1 MTDRRTFLKNL
12 SLLTVGGWAG
22 SKALAATPAASKETI
37 DAITAATESA
47 GAKKIGLQTYSLGQE
62 LLQDLPNGLKRLAK
76 MGYTDLEI
84 FGYQEKTGQFGDY
97 NPKNTTFISPKDYK
111 RMAEDA
117 GLRIS
122 SSHLS
127 PSLHEYTKANMP
139 KFEEFWKKATDIHA
153 ELGVSYMVQPSLPRI
168 ENEDDAK
175 RVCEI
180 FNRAGEIA
188 SKAGIRWGYHNH
200 SNEFKRVLKAGEKP
214 EQNPNPWAP
223 PKGTYIEELFLKN
236 TDADKVMFELD
247 VYWAVMGQQ
256 DPVEWM
262 ENYPDRFKLLHIKD
276 RWIIGD
282 SGMMNFPNIFKKA
295 YEIGILG
302 YFVELEGDRKGR
314 TQFEGVEK
322 SAAYLREASF
332 VK

>member
-1 MTDRRTFLKNL
+1 MTDRRTFLRNI
-12 SLLTVGGWAG
+12 SLLTLGGIA
-22 SKALAATPAASKETI
+22 SQKVMASNPTRSIPAT
-37 DAITAATESA
+37 DAISSATA
-47 GAKKIGLQTYSLGQE
+47 GKKMGLQTYSLGQE
-62 LLQDLPNGLKRLAK
+62 LLQDMPNGLNRLAK
-76 MGYTDLEI
+76 AGYTDLEI
-84 FGYQEKTGQFGDY
+84 FGYREDTGKFGDY
-97 NPKNTTFISPKDYK
+97 NPKNTTFIASKDYK
-111 RMAEDA
+111 KMVDDA

-122 SSHLS
+122 SSHLT
-127 PSLHEYTKANMP
+127 PSLREYTKENMP
-139 KFEEFWKKATDIHA
+139 KFDEFWKKATDIHA
-153 ELGVSYMVQPSLPRI
+153 ELGVSCMVQPSLPRI

-175 RVCEI
+175 VVSEI
-180 FNRAGEIA
+180 FNRAGEITM
-188 SKAGIRWGYHNH
+188 KAGILWGYHNH

-236 TDADKVMFELD
+236 TDPDKVMFELD

-262 ENYPDRFKLLHIKD
+262 ENYPNRFKLLHIKD

-302 YFVELEGDRKGR
+302 YYVELEGDKKGR

-322 SAAYLREASF
+322 SAAYLQAAPF

>member
-1 MTDRRTFLKNL
+1 MTDRRTFLRNI
-12 SLLTVGGWAG
+12 SLLTLGGIASQKVMASNPTRSIPATDAVSSATAG
-22 SKALAATPAASKETI
+22 
-37 DAITAATESA
+37 
-47 GAKKIGLQTYSLGQE
+47 KKMGLQTYSLGQE
-62 LLQDLPNGLKRLAK
+62 LLQDMPNGLNRLAK
-76 MGYTDLEI
+76 AGYTDLEI
-84 FGYQEKTGQFGDY
+84 FGYREDTGKFGDY
-97 NPKNTTFISPKDYK
+97 NPKNTTFIASKDYK
-111 RMAEDA
+111 KMVDDA

-122 SSHLS
+122 SSHLT
-127 PSLHEYTKANMP
+127 PSLREYTKENMP
-139 KFEEFWKKATDIHA
+139 KFDEFWKK
-153 ELGVSYMVQPSLPRI
+153 
-168 ENEDDAK
+168 
-175 RVCEI
+175 EI
-180 FNRAGEIA
+180 FNRAGEITK
-188 SKAGIRWGYHNH
+188 KAGILWGYHNH

-236 TDADKVMFELD
+236 TDPDKVMFELD

-262 ENYPDRFKLLHIKD
+262 ENYPNRFKLLHIKD

-302 YFVELEGDRKGR
+302 YYVELEGDKKGR

-322 SAAYLREASF
+322 SAAYLQAAPF

>member
-1 MTDRRTFLKNL
+1 MTDRRTFLRNI
-12 SLLTVGGWAG
+12 SLLTLGGIASQKVMASNPTRSIPATDAVSSATAG
-22 SKALAATPAASKETI
+22 
-37 DAITAATESA
+37 
-47 GAKKIGLQTYSLGQE
+47 KKMGLQTYSLGQE
-62 LLQDLPNGLKRLAK
+62 LLQDMPNGLNRLAK
-76 MGYTDLEI
+76 AGYTDLEI
-84 FGYQEKTGQFGDY
+84 FGYREDTGKFGDY
-97 NPKNTTFISPKDYK
+97 NPKNTTFIASKDYK
-111 RMAEDA
+111 KMVDDA

-122 SSHLS
+122 SSHLT
-127 PSLHEYTKANMP
+127 PSLREYTKENMP
-139 KFEEFWKKATDIHA
+139 KFDEFWKKATDIHA
-153 ELGVSYMVQPSLPRI
+153 ELGVSCMVQLSLPRI

-175 RVCEI
+175 VVSEI
-180 FNRAGEIA
+180 FNRAGEITK
-188 SKAGIRWGYHNH
+188 KAGILWGYHNH

-214 EQNPNPWAP
+214 EEKPNPWAP

-236 TDADKVMFELD
+236 TD
-247 VYWAVMGQQ
+247 
-256 DPVEWM
+256 P

-302 YFVELEGDRKGR
+302 YYVELEGDKKGR

-322 SAAYLREASF
+322 SAAYLQAAPF

>member
-1 MTDRRTFLKNL
+1 MTDRRTFLRNI
-12 SLLTVGGWAG
+12 SLLTLGGIAG
-22 SKALAATPAASKETI
+22 SKAMASNFPRTLSATDAVAAT
-37 DAITAATESA
+37 TA
-47 GAKKIGLQTYSLGQE
+47 GKKMGLQTYSLGQE
-62 LLQDLPNGLKRLAK
+62 LLQDMPNGLNRLAK
-76 MGYTDLEI
+76 AGYTDLEI
-84 FGYQEKTGQFGDY
+84 FGYQEKSGKFGDY
-97 NPKNTTFISPKDYK
+97 NPKNTTFIAPKEYK
-111 RMAEDA
+111 KMVDDA

-127 PSLHEYTKANMP
+127 PSLREYTKENMP

-153 ELGVSYMVQPSLPRI
+153 ELGVSCMVQPSLPRI

-175 RVCEI
+175 RVAEI
-180 FNRAGEIA
+180 FNRAGEITK
-188 SKAGIRWGYHNH
+188 KAGILWGYHNH
-200 SNEFKRVLKAGEKP
+200 SNEFKRVMKAGEKP
-214 EQNPNPWAP
+214 D
-223 PKGTYIEELFLKN
+223 PKRNRWEPQGTYIEELFLKN
-236 TDADKVMFELD
+236 TDPDKVMFELD
-247 VYWAVMGQQ
+247 VYWTVMGQQ
-256 DPVEWM
+256 DPIEWM

-302 YFVELEGDRKGR
+302 YYVELEGDKKGR

-322 SAAYLREASF
+322 SAAYLQAAPF